1 MYSRLR
7 TSLRAQKEGRRT
19 SRKRGQRGGADW
31 YKIPA
36 DRLALWNATPFA
48 ADFPLH
54 FQREGAIEEPA
65 PRMKEYY
72 GILRRQDELFD
83 TALSLIAKQ
92 LELPAAYTTDDIIT
106 KIDIIDGRRAD
117 MMLFINDAEQLI
129 NLNLDTDI
137 DATEG
142 STKLQE
148 IRGSTV
154 EPLST
159 LLLYPKR
166 LNNIFIQSLANIII
180 TFKHDPT
187 FLEQCS
193 KSDALLR
200 VGAVQ
205 LESTVRGNAYL
216 QTAHDLRDGF
226 FLNHGINTFN
236 KEFSSEGGD
245 FWYNFLKHI
254 RDKRTI
260 TVENLF
266 VFRPG
271 SPCERDLHA
280 PTTWAQIAA
289 HIYLAHSLGLDTR
302 GILALFNTPCDA
314 TPPPAERTYIPN
326 AEYDTIDMD
335 GVTHLA
341 LLSHMDDPT
350 LQFILQVTHTVSA
363 NQDTG

>member
-1 MYSRLR
+1 
-7 TSLRAQKEGRRT
+7 
-19 SRKRGQRGGADW
+19 
-31 YKIPA
+31 
-36 DRLALWNATPFA
+36 
-48 ADFPLH
+48 
-54 FQREGAIEEPA
+54 
-65 PRMKEYY
+65 MKEYY
-72 GILRRQDELFD
+72 EILKRQDELFD

-92 LELPAAYTTDDIIT
+92 LELPAAYTTDDIINN
-106 KIDIIDGRRAD
+106 IEIIDGRRGE
-117 MMLFINDAEQLI
+117 MMFFIDDAERLI

-226 FLNHGINTFN
+226 FLNHGIKTFN
-236 KEFSSEGGD
+236 NEFSSGGGD

-254 RDKRTI
+254 LDERAI
-260 TVENLF
+260 TAENLF
-266 VFRPG
+266 VFQRG
-271 SPCERDLHA
+271 KTCEKDLHA
-280 PTTWAQIAA
+280 PTSWAQIAA

-302 GILALFNTPCDA
+302 GILALFNTPCVA
-314 TPPPAERTYIPN
+314 TSPPAERTYIPN
-326 AEYDTIDMD
+326 AEYDAIDVD

-350 LQFILQVTHTVSA
+350 LQFILQLTHTVSA
-363 NQDTG
+363 NEETVKKEIVAPTP